1 MFDRRISTENV
12 ASAAAEDI
20 LAPIHSAL
28 ALLNGFAAA
37 RHPDDAPQY
46 ENGTECTTT
55 LARRYATA
63 NTITRRRFD
72 AILRE
77 AETTGMAGLGLI
89 LGRATHADA
98 STAAAARFLGNSLGS
113 AVRRLEKLVSTPA
126 N

>member
-1 MFDRRISTENV
+1 MFERRIPTENP

-28 ALLNGFAAA
+28 AVLNGFAAA
-37 RHPDDAPQY
+37 RRPDDAPQY
-46 ENGTECTTT
+46 ENSAGCATT
-55 LARRYATA
+55 LAARYAAA

-77 AETTGMAGLGLI
+77 AETTSMAGLGLI
-89 LGRATHADA
+89 LGRAAHADA
-98 STAAAARFLGNSLGS
+98 ATAAAARFLGNSLGS